1 MLSNS
6 EKEKILLDLLA
17 QNEALKNENDSLTIQ
32 IEEEK
37 SKLNKN
43 YTIKDFKDQELDKL
57 KDDLEDA
64 KNILKEKDKQFRETY
79 RQYKSQKEKSKN
91 IKSQIDEI
99 NGIMAILNEEYNK
112 LSSSIPHSQPSSVP
126 LSPKNDNMSEEVVS
140 FAKMST
146 ESEIEKLEKIKKE
159 YDSLVLEETKLNE
172 DISLKEKI
180 FSNLCNEYAKLKK
193 DIYTTEQKT
202 STNEKIFLK
211 NKDKIEKIN
220 VAISS
225 LRQKFTNNKSV
236 YSSIEKNITKKL
248 YFIRYSNS
256 LVRSLFNIINTRR
269 LQIEML
275 RSASLREIE
284 SQQNLFVKLNQ
295 FQAQLEN
302 NYYEYLS
309 LIEAEDE

>member
-6 EKEKILLDLLA
+6 EKEKILSDLLS
-17 QNEALKNENDSLTIQ
+17 QNEALKKENDSLTVQ

-37 SKLNKN
+37 AKISKN
-43 YTIKDFKDQELDKL
+43 YIIKDFKDQELEKL
-57 KDDLEDA
+57 KDDLENA

-79 RQYKSQKEKSKN
+79 RQYKSQKEKSKS

-99 NGIMAILNEEYNK
+99 NGIITILTEEYSK
-112 LSSSIPHSQPSSVP
+112 LSSNIQNFPPSIPQIPE
-126 LSPKNDNMSEEVVS
+126 KDNMSEEVMS

-146 ESEIEKLEKIKKE
+146 ESEIEKVEKIKNE
-159 YDSLVLEETKLNE
+159 YESRVLEETKINE
-172 DISLKEKI
+172 DIALKEKI
-180 FSNLCNEYAKLKK
+180 YSNLCDEFAKLKK
-193 DIYTTEQKT
+193 EIYITEQKI
-202 STNEKIFLK
+202 SSNEKIMLK

-220 VAISS
+220 VAINS

-275 RSASLREIE
+275 QSASMREIE
-284 SQQNLFVKLNQ
+284 SQQNLFGKLNQ
-295 FQAQLEN
+295 FQTQLEN

-309 LIEAEDE
+309 LIETEDE